1 MRLMGKRQ
9 LGELE
14 LSEVVIAVLIADM
27 ASHPLQD
34 IGIPLLNGLIPIIVL
49 MCCEVLI
56 SGGVMKSVK
65 FRALICG
72 RPSILIKNGKIDHP
86 NRLLLLIFSLEY
98 NQMSKAFSSF
108 IAFSQFS

>member
-34 IGIPLLNGLIPIIVL
+34 IGIPLLNGLIPILVL
-49 MCCEVLI
+49 MCCEVLM
-56 SGGVMKSVK
+56 SGGVMRSIK

-72 RPSILIKNGKIDHP
+72 RPSILIKNGKIDQKEMW
-86 NRLLLLIFSLEY
+86 RCRFSLDELTEDLRVRR
-98 NQMSKAFSSF
+98 NVA
-108 IAFSQFS
+108 